1 MALAAVALST
11 AALYSTGMLSS
22 ISQALARPIVNDVAT
37 DLEKPPQF
45 SSSSSTSSTSSSTTS
60 SSPGPVPLPEE
71 FKPQIR
77 QAYPDLKPL
86 VVPDADADAVFAAA
100 EKLAR
105 SREGWE
111 VSLAE
116 SSSGT
121 LQGVATTRMLRFKD
135 DIAFRVKKRDEKGST
150 VVVVDGRSR
159 SRLGKGDLGANAA
172 RLEAFLSDLKEEL
185 LLSK

>member
-1 MALAAVALST
+1 
-11 AALYSTGMLSS
+11 
-22 ISQALARPIVNDVAT
+22 
-37 DLEKPPQF
+37 
-45 SSSSSTSSTSSSTTS
+45 
-60 SSPGPVPLPEE
+60 VPLPEE

-135 DIAFRVKKRDEKGST
+135 DIVFRVKKRDEKGST
-150 VVVVDGRSR
+150 VVIVDGRSR